1 MECTLAKHLVAFGIL
16 LAASGSLGRASAQA
30 VDGKAIFDERC
41 RKCHGVAGVP
51 VKAMKTLLPKLPTFD
66 AAFVAA
72 RSDDSVVTILTNGK
86 GKDMKSFKEKLTAD
100 EMTAVARYVRTLAT
114 KPRE

>member
-1 MECTLAKHLVAFGIL
+1 MTNHLVACGIL
-16 LAASGSLGRASAQA
+16 LAASGSLGRVSAQA
-30 VDGKAIFDERC
+30 VDGKAIFEEHC

-51 VKAMKTLLPKLPTFD
+51 LKAMKTLLPKLPTFD
-66 AAFVAA
+66 AAFTAA

-86 GKDMKSFKEKLTAD
+86 GKDMKSFKDKLTAD
-100 EMTAVARYVRTLAT
+100 EMTAVARYLRLLAS